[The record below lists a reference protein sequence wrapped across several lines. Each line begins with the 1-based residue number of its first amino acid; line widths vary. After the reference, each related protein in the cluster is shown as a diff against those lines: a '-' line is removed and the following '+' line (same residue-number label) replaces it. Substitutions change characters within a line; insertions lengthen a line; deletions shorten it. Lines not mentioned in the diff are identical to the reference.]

1 MDIKP
6 PADDVRRA
14 LDQLRRA
21 LNDAYWEIGDQSQ
34 ADRILALAQDV
45 DSVED
50 DLDRDEI
57 MSNTAAYQQ
66 LRRRVNTVNAKLD
79 RLKAD
84 IGQLIQSVDTVTRI
98 VGYIDEAAALATKFF
113 I

>member
-6 PADDVRRA
+6 SADDVRRA

-45 DSVED
+45 DSVGD

-79 RLKAD
+79 RLKTD